1 MTTSKTSVFDAAHRA
16 AVAAA
21 TVVLDERSLRSEL
34 ERSGLKVLSLFE
46 NKDGAT
52 IEAKDKRSK
61 RWTIVLAYDGTV
73 STQVLAGVEAK
84 KDATIVRSRSSKKRA
99 T

>member
-21 TVVLDERSLRSEL
+21 TVVLDERSLRAEL
-34 ERSGLKVLSLFE
+34 ERSGLKVLSIFE
-46 NKDGAT
+46 SKDGAT
-52 IEAKDKRSK
+52 IEVKDKRSK

-73 STQVLAGVEAK
+73 STQVLAGVETK
-84 KDATIVRSRSSKKRA
+84 KDATTARSRSSKKRA